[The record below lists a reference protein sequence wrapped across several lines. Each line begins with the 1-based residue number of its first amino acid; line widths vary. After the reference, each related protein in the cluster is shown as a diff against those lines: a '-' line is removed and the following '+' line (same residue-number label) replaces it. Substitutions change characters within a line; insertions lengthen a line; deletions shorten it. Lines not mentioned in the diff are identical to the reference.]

1 MSLKIII
8 DTDAKNEID
17 DQYAITYAVLSECF
31 DIRGF
36 TAAHFGKKGSMEKSY
51 DEILFVL
58 KLLGSE
64 GKFSVLKG
72 AGEPLSNAKTPVDS
86 PAARFIIDEALNNPE
101 GELYVGCI
109 AAITN
114 LASAYLMEPKIKDM
128 IKVLWLA
135 DKAWPKGGL
144 FFNIK
149 KDILAARLIFDSSI
163 DLTIIPACGVANK
176 LRIYRND
183 ENYIKGKGEIGDYL
197 WKIFTQRL
205 WKPKAVYDVVAVAAL
220 KSMDWCTWLIAPRP
234 SLLKNGKFD
243 HENTKGTIT
252 VITDIDRERIKKD
265 FFDTLNT
272 TVKKQA

>member
-1 MSLKIII
+1 MSRKIII

-36 TAAHFGKKGSMEKSY
+36 TAAHFGKRGSMEKNY

-64 GKFSVLKG
+64 GKYSVLKG
-72 AGEPLSNAKTPVDS
+72 AGEPLTNAKTPVYS
-86 PAARFIIDEALNNPE
+86 PTARFIIDEAMNNPE
-101 GELYVGCI
+101 GELYVVCI

-114 LASAYLMEPKIKDM
+114 LASAYLMEPKIKNR

-135 DKAWPKGGL
+135 DKTWPKGGL

-149 KDILAARLIFDSSI
+149 KDILAAQIIFDSGI

-176 LRIYRND
+176 LKIYRRD

-197 WKIFTQRL
+197 WKIFMQRL
-205 WKPKAVYDVVAVAAL
+205 WKPKAVYDIAAVAAL
-220 KSMDWCTWLIAPRP
+220 KSPDWCRCITAPRP
-234 SLLKNGKFD
+234 ALLKNGRFN

-252 VITDIDRERIKKD
+252 VITDIAEDKIKKD
-265 FFDTLNT
+265 LFDVLLRSS
-272 TVKKQA
+272 